1 MRNIS
6 NTLPSSRVTSAPR
19 WGSFRM
25 ALVAQVVLV
34 LAAMLLCA
42 FFLVRVLDARTQAQL
57 VVHQTQEAD
66 LWARMLTARMEAHQR
81 LLTSIAEGMHT
92 SLLDN
97 PAVLDALMQQD
108 GSMLRLFDSLHVA
121 LPAGGVTHHG
131 AVGAV
136 TEVDSQGM
144 DALRRTIAEGKPFV
158 THVPAMDDSQHLR
171 VLLSVPMRREDGRV
185 SGALAAMVKLPLA
198 ALMPDAA
205 APLRNVQYILLD
217 RDGLVLA
224 HSDVMQRWKNISNLV
239 AGHENAW
246 QALSNPSAAN
256 ADTQQWGH
264 FLVSRVGLPLPQWQ
278 VVIWRDTAA
287 DLLVDQGLP
296 VRVWV
301 ALAAGAAL
309 LSVLAAAL
317 TWGWLAPW
325 PGRSGAASPPS
336 LDEDGEAAAEPG
348 ALDYV
353 QRLSLQAGAMAMF
366 EAVPSAMLLEHEG
379 RITLATPQVAVM
391 LGYFGAEAEQPTM
404 AQLFE
409 STAALDEVRHTLVDL
424 GSFEGAIELRKK
436 DGDVVQV
443 DALAWIPSQLS
454 SATVWRL
461 QLPWRLRRSLPL
473 PENESAWRDGLT
485 GMPNREAFMW
495 GLQSW
500 VSDSMQTEKTGQPS
514 NRMPTQGCLLFADL
528 DHLGMMNETTSR
540 EMGNKMLRH
549 VGRLIASYTQPVG
562 SVARLGGD
570 EFAVLLPGISL
581 AHAQGVGQALCDAVW
596 RWQPSWGGE
605 RHWVSISVGIVAMD
619 ALRHTPQQAVR
630 AADMACYEAKRRGRC
645 QVAVGQITAQPS
657 LET

>member
-1 MRNIS
+1 M
-6 NTLPSSRVTSAPR
+6 T
-19 WGSFRM
+19 
-25 ALVAQVVLV
+25 LVAQVVLV

-42 FFLVRVLDARTQAQL
+42 LGLVRVLDARTQERLAA
-57 VVHQTQEAD
+57 HQTQDAD
-66 LWARMLTARMEAHQR
+66 LWARMLTARMETHQR
-81 LLTSIAEGMHT
+81 LLTAIAEGMHT

-108 GSMLRLFDSLHVA
+108 GSMLRIFDSLHVA
-121 LPAGGVTHHG
+121 LPAGGLTHHG

-136 TEVDSQGM
+136 TEIDSQGL
-144 DALRRTIAEGKPFV
+144 DGLRRTISEGKPFV
-158 THVPAMDDSQHLR
+158 THVPVLDDSQHLR
-171 VLLSVPMRREDGRV
+171 VLLSVPMRREDGQV
-185 SGALAAMVKLPLA
+185 SGALAAIVKLPLA
-198 ALMPDAA
+198 ALMPDTA
-205 APLRNVQYILLD
+205 APLPNVQYMLIGN
-217 RDGLVLA
+217 DGLVLA
-224 HSDVMQRWKNISNLV
+224 HSDTMQRGKNLNDL
-239 AGHENAW
+239 ALGHEKAW
-246 QALSNPSAAN
+246 LALSNPSAAN

-278 VVIWRDTAA
+278 VVIWRDTSA

-296 VRVWV
+296 VRVWA
-301 ALAAGAAL
+301 ALGAAAAL
-309 LSVLAAAL
+309 LSLLATAL
-317 TWGWLAPW
+317 LWGWLAPW
-325 PGRSGAASPPS
+325 PGRGGGAQPAAH
-336 LDEDGEAAAEPG
+336 GQEAAAQEVQKTQA
-348 ALDYV
+348 ALDYA

-391 LGYFGAEAEQPTM
+391 LGYFGVETAQPTM
-404 AQLFE
+404 EQLFD
-409 STAALDEVRHTLVDL
+409 SQAALEVVRHTLVDL
-424 GSFEGAIELRKK
+424 GSFEGAVQLRKK
-436 DGDVVQV
+436 DGDVVLV

-473 PENESAWRDGLT
+473 PDNENAWRDELT
-485 GMPNREAFMW
+485 GMPNRDAFMW
-495 GLQSW
+495 ELQSW
-500 VSDSMQTEKTGQPS
+500 VTDSLHSESTGGS
-514 NRMPTQGCLLFADL
+514 LSTRMPTQCCLLFADL
-528 DHLGMMNETTSR
+528 DHLGMMNATTSR
-540 EMGNKMLRH
+540 DMGNKMLRH

-562 SVARLGGD
+562 NVARLGGD

-605 RHWVSISVGIVAMD
+605 RHWVSISVGIVVMD

-645 QVAVGQITAQPS
+645 QVAVGQIAAQPS